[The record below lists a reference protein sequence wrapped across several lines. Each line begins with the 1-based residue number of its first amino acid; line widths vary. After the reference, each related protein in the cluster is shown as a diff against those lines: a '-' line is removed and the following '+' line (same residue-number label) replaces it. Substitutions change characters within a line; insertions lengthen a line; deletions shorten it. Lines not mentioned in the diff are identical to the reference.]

1 MFPVAVTQCTLPL
14 FAGVCNSRDL
24 CCHPRKRKRMNG
36 TVLVVDDS
44 AMMRKV
50 ILRILKMADVDFEIA
65 LEAGDGL
72 QALTILRDNRVT
84 LIMCDINMPTM
95 SGLELLEK
103 IKEEKLAVGV
113 PIVMVT
119 TESGEPQVRQAI
131 LAGARGY
138 IRKPF
143 TVEHIKNNVRPLL
156 PT

>member
-1 MFPVAVTQCTLPL
+1 
-14 FAGVCNSRDL
+14 
-24 CCHPRKRKRMNG
+24 
-36 TVLVVDDS
+36 
-44 AMMRKV
+44 MMRKV
-50 ILRILKMADVDFEIA
+50 VLRILKMADVDFEIA

-72 QALTILRDNRVT
+72 EALTLLRENRVA

-95 SGLELLEK
+95 SGLQLLEK

-119 TESGEPQVRQAI
+119 TESSEPQVRQAI

-156 PT
+156 PA

>member
-1 MFPVAVTQCTLPL
+1 M
-14 FAGVCNSRDL
+14 
-24 CCHPRKRKRMNG
+24 KG

-50 ILRILKMADVDFEIA
+50 VLRILKMADVDFETS
-65 LEAGDGL
+65 LEAGDGAE
-72 QALTILRDNRVT
+72 ALALLRANSVA

-95 SGLELLEK
+95 SGLQLLQQ

-119 TESGEPQVRQAI
+119 TESSEPQVRQAI

-143 TVEHIKNNVRPLL
+143 TVEHIKSSVKPLIAV
-156 PT
+156 